1 MVLGFDSTSNLVD
14 LLLSPHGSS
23 PLYQSLVPRHHQDQS
38 LQDRCE
44 ELEAHLVSHGLN
56 QDTMRSLLEA
66 GVRSLNLLAL
76 LSPSNI
82 RRLFPAMTQQQRR
95 LLEVSIAR
103 LDPRPPY
110 QITAGLKRFL
120 AVPVENRVPHELAE
134 AESSSEEHV
143 IKIGQPDKQEEV
155 EAALK
160 LVDSSKKILEC
171 PVCYLTCLPPRIWQC
186 NNGHL
191 TCNSCHAHTRLCPL
205 CRTNFTNVRPL
216 AAERLAAQVPT
227 PCRNAAHGCS
237 VSLAWADRQRHEAE
251 CDLAVGHCP
260 VLSCSAPVPLRGVVD
275 HLKQVH
281 TWSEDFIHHKLDES
295 TNSFSSSI
303 STANYLHTMQDQ
315 QNWWWG
321 PQSVSYEGQLFFL
334 LISRR
339 VEAGSD
345 RGFFNFWLWMAGSE
359 ARAGAFRYRITVEGA
374 GEEISY
380 AAAPVSLE
388 VGLDTVREDQL
399 SLLLSDGAVRR
410 LIRNGDR
417 LHYSVQ
423 IEKC

>member
-134 AESSSEEHV
+134 AESSSEEDV
-143 IKIGQPDKQEEV
+143 VKSGQPDKQDEV

-171 PVCYLTCLPPRIWQC
+171 PVCYLTCLPPRIWQ
-186 NNGHL
+186 
-191 TCNSCHAHTRLCPL
+191 
-205 CRTNFTNVRPL
+205 
-216 AAERLAAQVPT
+216 
-227 PCRNAAHGCS
+227 
-237 VSLAWADRQRHEAE
+237 VSL
-251 CDLAVGHCP
+251 
-260 VLSCSAPVPLRGVVD
+260 SC
-275 HLKQVH
+275 
-281 TWSEDFIHHKLDES
+281 F
-295 TNSFSSSI
+295 
-303 STANYLHTMQDQ
+303 
-315 QNWWWG
+315 
-321 PQSVSYEGQLFFL
+321 
-334 LISRR
+334 
-339 VEAGSD
+339 
-345 RGFFNFWLWMAGSE
+345 
-359 ARAGAFRYRITVEGA
+359 
-374 GEEISY
+374 
-380 AAAPVSLE
+380 
-388 VGLDTVREDQL
+388 
-399 SLLLSDGAVRR
+399 
-410 LIRNGDR
+410 
-417 LHYSVQ
+417 
-423 IEKC
+423 

>member
-76 LSPSNI
+76 LSPSSI

-120 AVPVENRVPHELAE
+120 AVPVENRVIQEE
-134 AESSSEEHV
+134 GDSSPEEKSKSV
-143 IKIGQPDKQEEV
+143 QPDKQDEV

-171 PVCYLTCLPPRIWQC
+171 PVCYLTCLPPRIWQ
-186 NNGHL
+186 
-191 TCNSCHAHTRLCPL
+191 
-205 CRTNFTNVRPL
+205 
-216 AAERLAAQVPT
+216 
-227 PCRNAAHGCS
+227 
-237 VSLAWADRQRHEAE
+237 VSKR
-251 CDLAVGHCP
+251 
-260 VLSCSAPVPLRGVVD
+260 S
-275 HLKQVH
+275 
-281 TWSEDFIHHKLDES
+281 
-295 TNSFSSSI
+295 N
-303 STANYLHTMQDQ
+303 
-315 QNWWWG
+315 
-321 PQSVSYEGQLFFL
+321 
-334 LISRR
+334 
-339 VEAGSD
+339 
-345 RGFFNFWLWMAGSE
+345 
-359 ARAGAFRYRITVEGA
+359 
-374 GEEISY
+374 
-380 AAAPVSLE
+380 
-388 VGLDTVREDQL
+388 
-399 SLLLSDGAVRR
+399 
-410 LIRNGDR
+410 
-417 LHYSVQ
+417 
-423 IEKC
+423 